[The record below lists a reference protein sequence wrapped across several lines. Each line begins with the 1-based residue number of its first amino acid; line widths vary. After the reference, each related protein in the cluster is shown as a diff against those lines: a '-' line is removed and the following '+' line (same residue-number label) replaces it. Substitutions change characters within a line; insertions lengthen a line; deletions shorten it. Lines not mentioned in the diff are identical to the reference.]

1 MGKVSTSPRYAIDLT
16 RTDPLS
22 LGDLGGGGLLILKK

>member
-1 MGKVSTSPRYAIDLT
+1 MGKVSTSPRYAIDIT

-22 LGDLGGGGLLILKK
+22 LGELKGEGLILKK

>member
-1 MGKVSTSPRYAIDLT
+1 MGKVSTSPRYAIDIT

-22 LGDLGGGGLLILKK
+22 LGKLGGGGLILKK